1 LIKGKRVIH
10 IVSFL
15 YYYIQEKVWEGSEN
29 NEEAWM
35 QIFDVVQ
42 LRRQII
48 KCCDF
53 FMIFTAFPG
62 FSLGITEETYNI
74 DPTVTLYE
82 KKFPFRTVC
91 FVIRRFWLP
100 IYVSASGR
108 EGSSSVGDIA

>member
-15 YYYIQEKVWEGSEN
+15 YYIQEKVWEGNEN
-29 NEEAWM
+29 NEEAWIP
-35 QIFDVVQ
+35 IFDVD
-42 LRRQII
+42 RPAEA

-53 FMIFTAFPG
+53 FVIFTTFPG

-74 DPTVTLYE
+74 DPTVTFYE

-108 EGSSSVGDIA
+108 KGSREFCPKTFST

>member
-1 LIKGKRVIH
+1 MIKGKRVIH

-15 YYYIQEKVWEGSEN
+15 YYIQEKVWEGSEN
-29 NEEAWM
+29 KEEAWM

-62 FSLGITEETYNI
+62 FSLDITEETYNI
-74 DPTVTLYE
+74 DPTVALYE

-91 FVIRRFWLP
+91 YGDFGCQYMLVP
-100 IYVSASGR
+100 QAAKVPESGQVR
-108 EGSSSVGDIA
+108 AR